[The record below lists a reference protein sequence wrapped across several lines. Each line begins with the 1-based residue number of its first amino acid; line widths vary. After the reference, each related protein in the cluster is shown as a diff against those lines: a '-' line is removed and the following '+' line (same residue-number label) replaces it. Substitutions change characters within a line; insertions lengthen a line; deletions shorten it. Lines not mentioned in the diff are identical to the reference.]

1 MNIIRQQL
9 LKLVPEA
16 EETFGFITKEHR
28 QIMNLP
34 KEHYYD
40 AVAIACL
47 KNIENTGL
55 IDVNFKT
62 NNILL
67 KKCIADGDFQ
77 QTKGIRSEQRII
89 TGKIR
94 GFRKFDKVK
103 YQGKEY
109 FIKGRMST
117 GYTILMDI
125 AGNKID
131 LKPIPKFDKMKR
143 IQARKSWIIS
153 QETIQNI
160 Y

>member
-94 GFRKFDKVK
+94 GSRKFDKVK

-109 FIKGRMST
+109 FIKS
-117 GYTILMDI
+117 
-125 AGNKID
+125 
-131 LKPIPKFDKMKR
+131 
-143 IQARKSWIIS
+143 IIS
-153 QETIQNI
+153 
-160 Y
+160 

>member
-1 MNIIRQQL
+1 MEL
-9 LKLVPEA
+9 S
-16 EETFGFITKEHR
+16 
-28 QIMNLP
+28 

-131 LKPIPKFDKMKR
+131 LKPIPKFDKMER

-153 QETIQNI
+153 QETIQNT